1 MILDAKDKQL
11 LALLQLNARTSAA
24 DLARQ
29 IHLARSTV
37 QERIKRLEH
46 AGVIEGYSVNLNVD
60 RLAKEG
66 IQSRVALSL
75 KSPYFNSV
83 IKALE
88 RMPEVQCCE
97 TVSGQFDLMLEV
109 ESKSPDQLD
118 QIVEKIG
125 ALTGVERTE
134 SSIILRRFFKRS
146 S

>member
-11 LALLQLNARTSAA
+11 LALLQLNARTSVA

-37 QERIKRLEH
+37 QERIKRLEL
-46 AGVIEGYSVNLNVD
+46 AGVIVGYSVNLNED

-75 KSPYFNSV
+75 KSSYFTSV

-88 RMPEVQCCE
+88 LMPEVQCCE

-109 ESKSPDQLD
+109 DTQSPDQLD
-118 QIVEKIG
+118 QIVERIG
-125 ALTGVERTE
+125 TLTGVERTE

-146 S
+146 I